1 MLESISRKKKK
12 KKIIGI
18 FDRDESEY
26 LSYLNAENQQYK
38 TYGDSNVYAF
48 AIPLVNENIYGD
60 TISIEHY
67 YNRNNLLK
75 EEPVNHRRLFLGS
88 EFYSSGNS
96 KDGKY
101 QTKISNIKH
110 KVDVNGIIDEKVF
123 NSQDLEQIN
132 SIALTKDAFASLVET
147 DMDYINDFDF
157 GSFNQLLDIIDQITK
172 LPLFS

>member
-1 MLESISRKKKK
+1 M
-12 KKIIGI
+12 
-18 FDRDESEY
+18 
-26 LSYLNAENQQYK
+26 
-38 TYGDSNVYAF
+38 
-48 AIPLVNENIYGD
+48 
-60 TISIEHY
+60 
-67 YNRNNLLK
+67 
-75 EEPVNHRRLFLGS
+75 FLGS